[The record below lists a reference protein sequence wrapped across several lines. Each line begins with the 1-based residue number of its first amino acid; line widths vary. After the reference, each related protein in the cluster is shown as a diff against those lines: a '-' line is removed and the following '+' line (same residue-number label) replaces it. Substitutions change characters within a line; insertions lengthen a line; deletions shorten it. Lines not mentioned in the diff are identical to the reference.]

1 MRVDNTQR
9 SNQFNTQHNFEIGP
23 GSYATSI
30 EAKKIAKPSISRA
43 PMFRTHKQ
51 VRMKKKNRGAIRADF
66 EEGDTTSE
74 EGEPPGPGQYMNEDH
89 ITTFGYNNFVHDHPE

>member
-1 MRVDNTQR
+1 
-9 SNQFNTQHNFEIGP
+9 
-23 GSYATSI
+23 
-30 EAKKIAKPSISRA
+30 
-43 PMFRTHKQ
+43 
-51 VRMKKKNRGAIRADF
+51 MKKKNRGAIRADF